1 MEKVISAA
9 TRSGNGR
16 GGGGGGVAS
25 VRAQGF

>member
-16 GGGGGGVAS
+16 GGGGGVAS